1 VAARLGALPGVTAHV
16 SLDGARSG
24 LHDASR
30 GVPGSWR
37 RAVEGIDRLLRAGV
51 GVCVVHV
58 VTPANADSVGEMLE
72 QAWVL
77 GVPWVRVTAVTVT
90 GAAARGG
97 SWKVSTE
104 RLRETVREF
113 ESRRGGMKVTVQ
125 AGTGGTIAL
134 QGLSA
139 PGSFLVRPNG
149 DVRPDSLR
157 PFTFGNAVQDGLAR
171 SWEAIREGW
180 DDERIN
186 SWAGS
191 LRGAGD
197 LPQAELVPYLDAE
210 APIAGSTAAAPGG
223 RELAVPAPTP
233 PPAVDAAADRAA
245 AREKLRDL
253 ALARRYR
260 RLPLRWSGSPDQR
273 YVRLVG
279 DGTYLRLN
287 GSAALVMDALEE
299 GTVGAAIER
308 LDSRYEI
315 GAERATE
322 DVLATVRALQRSRVI
337 VAADASHA
345 LTTEPG
351 TSDLPDLEPG
361 A

>member
-1 VAARLGALPGVTAHV
+1 
-16 SLDGARSG
+16 

-37 RAVEGIDRLLRAGV
+37 RAVEGIDRLLGAGV

-58 VTPANADSVGEMLE
+58 VTPDNADAIGELLE
-72 QAWVL
+72 QMWVL

-90 GAAARGG
+90 GAAARSGE
-97 SWKVSTE
+97 WKVSTE
-104 RLRETVREF
+104 RLREAAREF
-113 ESRRGGMKVTVQ
+113 GGRREGMKITVQ

-157 PFTFGNAVQDGLAR
+157 PFTFGNAIEDGLAA
-171 SWEAIREGW
+171 SWVAIREGW

-191 LRGAGD
+191 MRGARD
-197 LPQAELVPYLDAE
+197 MPKAELIPYLDAE
-210 APIAGSTAAAPGG
+210 APIAGSAAAAPGG
-223 RELAVPAPTP
+223 REEAVPEPTP
-233 PPAVDAAADRAA
+233 PRPVDPAQDGAA
-245 AREKLRDL
+245 AREMLHEL

-260 RLPLRWSGSPDQR
+260 QLPLRWSGSPDQR
-273 YVRLVG
+273 FVRLVG

-287 GSAALVMDALEE
+287 GTAALVMDALDE
-299 GTVGAAIER
+299 GTVGEAIEQ
-308 LDSRYEI
+308 LDSRFDI
-315 GAERATE
+315 GAERATT

-345 LTTEPG
+345 LATEPG